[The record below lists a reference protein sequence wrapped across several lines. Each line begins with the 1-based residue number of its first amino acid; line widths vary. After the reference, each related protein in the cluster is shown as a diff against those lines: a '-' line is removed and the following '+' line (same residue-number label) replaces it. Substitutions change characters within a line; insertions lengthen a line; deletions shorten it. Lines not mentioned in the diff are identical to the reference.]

1 MHFIGPIRGVL
12 PLGPNGVA
20 SLNTLQPSPFN
31 INAAAMIS
39 YNYTLSHQGFTSNI
53 TCIYDDKS
61 PIRYTA
67 VPGDPFLLAYNA
79 SCPDLGLA
87 SVLTD
92 VVDYPTPNTNNTLTF
107 WACKSVPIDRKEPT
121 YYIYLRG
128 REQYAPIAGNIT
140 CLVSSIQAAI
150 FPVEYQSVPRIFSS
164 SEPNAIFSNPTPAF
178 IEQVV
183 GGLGEIILES
193 QNIKSN
199 LVAESVVTFGVEYL
213 QLAPYQH
220 NDRYLSLYEEMIK
233 GIIEY
238 EVCLVN

>member
-1 MHFIGPIRGVL
+1 MHFVGPIRGVL

-20 SLNTLQPSPFN
+20 SLNTLQPSPFD

-53 TCIYDDKS
+53 TCVYDDKS
-61 PIRYTA
+61 PIIFRPM
-67 VPGDPFLLAYNA
+67 PGNPLMVAYNA

-87 SVLTD
+87 TVLTD
-92 VVDYPTPNTNNTLTF
+92 VVDYPTLNTNSTLTF

-121 YYIYLRG
+121 YNIYLRG
-128 REQYAPIAGNIT
+128 RIQYASSVGNIT

-164 SEPNAIFSNPTPAF
+164 SEPNAIFSNATPAF
-178 IEQVV
+178 IEQAV

-199 LVAESVVTFGVEYL
+199 LVAEPVVTFGVKYL
-213 QLAPYQH
+213 QLDPYQR
-220 NDRYLSLYEEMIK
+220 NDTYLRLYEEMIQ